1 MPTRKL
7 QVFDQYRYCPRSV
20 LAPGD
25 HFRVGGGPV
34 YVTDSGKVI
43 PMYDRGEFVFQ
54 RFCIRGASKW
64 IEAYRAD
71 GGGVAILWVGR
82 TGRSL
87 VAPNLRHRPY
97 KITRVRSRKA
107 GCRSR

>member
-1 MPTRKL
+1 MSTRKL
-7 QVFDQYRYCPRSV
+7 QVFDQYRYGPRSV
-20 LAPGD
+20 LIPGD
-25 HFRVGGGPV
+25 RFRVSGGPV

-54 RFCIRGASKW
+54 RFCIRGAAKW

-71 GGGVAILWVGR
+71 GGGLAILWVGKA
-82 TGRSL
+82 GRSR

-97 KITRVRSRKA
+97 KITRVRGGKA
-107 GCRSR
+107 GLRSR